1 MNKFKLSIKI
11 FDKNE
16 RYINERIIDSFDTLK
31 ECQEVKELF
40 YKIYKLIKNQ
50 K

>member
-11 FDKNE
+11 SVDKE
-16 RYINERIIDSFDTLK
+16 RYVNERIIDSFDNIK
-31 ECQEVKELF
+31 DCKKIQNIFWE
-40 YKIYKLIKNQ
+40 IYKLIKNQ